1 MSRQKKRSYVAAAGI
16 SLAVFINVLVPCSL
30 WSDSRADY
38 YRFFRFPSFVQNGS
52 IQAHWMN
59 DGHSFWYAEG
69 SRNNT
74 VIYKVDPIE
83 NTKKPL
89 FNAQR
94 LRQAL
99 IPVLGNELS
108 QKGLPFQTFA
118 FVEGEKIVEF
128 IIEKKKF
135 RMDLDSYTVR
145 PAPSLSKEKNIHAES
160 RKIEKRFYSEDADLM
175 EVSSPNS
182 LWFLGTENYNL
193 YLRSQQDSRLERLTE
208 DGLKDREWTVRGT
221 RWSPDSRKIAVK
233 KMDLH
238 QVHRFPIVH
247 WLSEEEEVEW
257 LPYTKTGEPL
267 PGVEIYIFDIQTKN
281 KTRVETSDPENPYID
296 IIGWLPDS
304 SELIFTKSS
313 RVWDKLELRAA
324 NPETGSVRLILKETS
339 KTFLGG
345 LGRSLSPLFLE
356 EGKRF
361 IWASER
367 DGWKHFFLYD
377 IEGNLICQLTQGDFP
392 VVDVAAVDEKEGW
405 IYFKAH
411 AEERPYDTHLYRV
424 DMEGGGFSRLTERT
438 GQHSIQFSP
447 SYKYF
452 LDNHSSIT
460 RPPVAELRQADGTLV
475 QTLSRANI
483 DALKRMN
490 WTPPE
495 EFVVKAADQKTDLYG
510 VLFKP
515 CGFDPQK
522 KYPVIDY
529 IYNGPNRT
537 HVPRAFTSSLWPRAM
552 AQMGCVVLVVDGR
565 GTPERGKAFQDVVYR
580 NFGRHE
586 IPDHKAVLKELA
598 NKRPYM
604 DLSRVGLL
612 GGSWGGYMTIRAML
626 MASNIYHV
634 GIAYYPV
641 ADLYDHTRGVERYMG
656 LPEDNSEGYENASNI
671 RLAKNLKGKLLLIA
685 GTSDVNAPF
694 TATMKMADAFIKA
707 EKSFDLIVIPEQDH
721 SLRGNGQYI
730 LEAARRYFEEHLL
743 PLRKR

>member
-1 MSRQKKRSYVAAAGI
+1 MSRQKKRLHIAAAGI
-16 SLAVFINVLVPCSL
+16 SLVVFLCSLAPCSL
-30 WSDSRADY
+30 WSDTRAEY
-38 YRFFRFPSFVQNGS
+38 YRFFRFRSFVQNGFVS
-52 IQAHWMN
+52 AHWMN
-59 DGHSFWYAEG
+59 DGNSFWYSEG
-69 SRNNT
+69 SRDNT
-74 VIYKVDPIE
+74 VIYKVDPIK
-83 NTKKPL
+83 NTKEPL
-89 FNAQR
+89 FDAQC

-99 IPVLGNELS
+99 IPLLGSEPS

-118 FVEGEKIVEF
+118 FVEGEKAVEF
-128 IIEKKKF
+128 MIEKKKF
-135 RMDLDSYTVR
+135 IMDLDSYTVK
-145 PAPSLSKEKNIHAES
+145 PAPSLSEKINIHTQP

-175 EVSSPNS
+175 EVSSPDRR
-182 LWFLGTENYNL
+182 WFLGTENYNL
-193 YLRSQQDSRLERLTE
+193 YLRSQQNSRMERLTE
-208 DGLKDREWTVRGT
+208 DGIKDQEWTVRGVQ
-221 RWSPDSRKIAVK
+221 WSPDSHMIAVK
-233 KMDLH
+233 KEDQR
-238 QVHRFPIVH
+238 QVHRFPIVR

-267 PGVEIYIFDIQTKN
+267 PSTELYIVDLRTKR
-281 KTRVETSDPENPYID
+281 KILVDTSDPENPYID
-296 IIGWLPDS
+296 IIGWLPGA
-304 SELIFTKSS
+304 SELIFTKAN
-313 RVWDKLELRAA
+313 RVWNKLELRAA
-324 NPETGSVRLILKETS
+324 DPETGSIRLILKETS

-345 LGRSLSPLFLE
+345 LGKALSPLFLE
-356 EGKRF
+356 DGKRF

-367 DGWKHFFLYD
+367 DGWQHFYLYD
-377 IEGNLICQLTQGDFP
+377 IEGNLISQLTRGDFP
-392 VVDVAAVDEKEGW
+392 VVNVTTVDEKEGW
-405 IYFKAH
+405 IYFTAH

-424 DMEGGGFSRLTERT
+424 DMKGGGFSRLTEGT

-447 SYKYF
+447 AYNFF

-460 RPPVAELRQADGTLV
+460 RPPVSELRKADGTLV

-495 EFVVKAADQKTDLYG
+495 EFVVKAADKKTDLYG

-515 CGFDPQK
+515 CDFDPQR

-529 IYNGPNRT
+529 IYNGPNRS
-537 HVPRAFTSSLWPRAM
+537 HVPRAFTASLWPRAL

-565 GTPERGKAFQDVVYR
+565 GTPERGKEFQDVVYR
-580 NFGRHE
+580 NFGRNE
-586 IPDHKAVLKELA
+586 IPDHTAVLRELA
-598 NKRPYM
+598 KKRQYM

-626 MASNIYHV
+626 MASDVYHV

-641 ADLYDHTRGVERYMG
+641 ADLYDHTKGIERYMG
-656 LPEDNSEGYENASNI
+656 LPQDNRAGYEYASSI
-671 RLAKNLKGKLLLIA
+671 RLAERLKGKLLLIA

-694 TATMKMADAFIKA
+694 TATMKMVDAFIKA

-743 PLRKR
+743 LEK